1 MNIAFMLTDDTR
13 CQAILLEAGLLG
25 RITPQPK
32 SNVAWC
38 AFTWRGH
45 WCLCQYD
52 WDHEAPSDNGY
63 TIVGIPQDACT
74 LAEAKE
80 FFIELMEAVKKPGG
94 VNRYESLSPVGA
106 N

>member
-1 MNIAFMLTDDTR
+1 MKTAFICGDDTR

-52 WDHEAPSDNGY
+52 WDHESPEDNGY
-63 TIVGIPQDACT
+63 TIVGVPQVSCPF
-74 LAEAKE
+74 AEAKA
-80 FFIELMEAVKKPGG
+80 FFLELMAAVKKPGCRMDY
-94 VNRYESLSPVGA
+94 VNLSPVA
-106 N
+106 AS